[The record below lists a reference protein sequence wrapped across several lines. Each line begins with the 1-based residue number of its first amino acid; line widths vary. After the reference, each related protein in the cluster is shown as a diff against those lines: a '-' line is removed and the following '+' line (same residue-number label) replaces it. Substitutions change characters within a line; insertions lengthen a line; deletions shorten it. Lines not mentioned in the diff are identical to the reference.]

1 MATALILP
9 VGAAL
14 FIQDNDGVFQS
25 LSEHNRSPISVDTER
40 FEKATRMAN
49 GSLRK
54 LFIADKKTVSTSW
67 SMLPSYTSM
76 TVDGYWGAEDIK
88 NFYLSAKGQGVF
100 NVKIA
105 YNAIRSETFLASFT
119 SFSSTMVRRNI
130 RDSAASTP
138 QVFWDVS
145 IALEEV

>member
-1 MATALILP
+1 MTALVLP

-14 FIQDNDGVFQS
+14 FLQDDAGVFHP

-40 FEKATRMAN
+40 FEKTARMAN

-54 LFIADKKTVSTSW
+54 LFIADKKIVSTSW
-67 SMLPSYTSM
+67 SMLPSYNSM
-76 TVDGYWGAEDIK
+76 TVDGYWGAEDLK
-88 NFYLSAKGQGVF
+88 NFYLGAKGQGAF

-105 YNAIRSETFLASFT
+105 YTNTRTETFLAAFT

-130 RDSAASTP
+130 RDSAASVP

>member
-1 MATALILP
+1 MAALILP

-14 FIQDNDGVFQS
+14 FIQDDAGVFQS

-40 FEKATRMAN
+40 FEKTARMAN

-54 LFIADKKTVSTSW
+54 LFIADKKIVSTSW
-67 SMLPSYTSM
+67 NMLPSYNTM

-88 NFYLSAKGQGVF
+88 SFYLSAKGQGTF

-105 YNAIRSETFLASFT
+105 YNSTRSETFLASFT

-130 RDSAASTP
+130 KDIPSAGT